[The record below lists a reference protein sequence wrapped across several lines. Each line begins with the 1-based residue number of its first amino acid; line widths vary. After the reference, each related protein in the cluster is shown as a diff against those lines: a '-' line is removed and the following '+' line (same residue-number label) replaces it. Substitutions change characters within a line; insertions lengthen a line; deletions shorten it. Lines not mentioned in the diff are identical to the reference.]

1 VGLFRRSS
9 KLNRAET
16 SSVTVSVYLGETPLK
31 VVGESHRQGELKQLL
46 NSCGREVLAVLVPEL
61 KNQYDPNAIM
71 VWATSRDG
79 KASPMHVGYLSRR
92 DAAEYLLGL
101 IELMRESDSGSVG
114 LYAKITG
121 GESNKPSL
129 GILLFHDPEDFSID
143 DAYEDDDNKR
153 S

>member
-1 VGLFRRSS
+1 MGLFRRSS
-9 KLNRAET
+9 KSNRAET
-16 SSVTVSVYLGETPLK
+16 SSVAVSVYLGETPLK
-31 VVGESHRQGELKQLL
+31 VVGESHRQDGLKQLL
-46 NSCGREVLAVLVPEL
+46 KSCGREVLAVLVPEP

-79 KASPMHVGYLSRR
+79 KVSPMHVGYLSRR

-114 LYAKITG
+114 LYAKIIG

-129 GILLFHDPEDFSID
+129 GILLFHDPEDFNI
-143 DAYEDDDNKR
+143 
-153 S
+153 